1 VNTDTLGSYL
11 VRRLDW
17 TVTVTE
23 VTVLNDG
30 LNLTLSVSTTRGE
43 YVVRRPNE
51 FRSTPLFVDLRDE
64 YGVLERLADGS
75 VPVGRPVL
83 LCEDES
89 VLGGPFLVREHL
101 PGETVPLGSSLPER
115 FQTPGTRAAF
125 AERVMDSLVAVHSVP
140 VEPFADVCEHVPPGE
155 QLERTVEWL
164 TAARAATDL
173 DPLRVDD
180 VVDRLRETVPSDSKT
195 TLVHGDY
202 RPGNLLFAP
211 TAEPTVTGV
220 IDWETVALGD
230 PLTEL
235 GYLLLRW
242 RDPGDPAP
250 SLDPIEARHPAAAVE
265 SLRAWAERGMAP
277 FTSEPGS
284 PTRAEL
290 VDRYER
296 ETGTAVE
303 NLGFHVG
310 LSALGL
316 LTVWA
321 NLYRERV
328 EDAGAD
334 EPVDATLPARID
346 YVSLLAHAVVTG
358 EFDV

>member
-1 VNTDTLGSYL
+1 MNTDALGSYL
-11 VRRLDW
+11 ARRLDCA
-17 TVTVTE
+17 VTATG

-51 FRSTPLFVDLRDE
+51 FRSTPLFADLRVE
-64 YGVLERLADGS
+64 YEALERLADAS

-101 PGETVPLGSSLPER
+101 PGETVPLGSALPER
-115 FQTPGTRAAF
+115 FRNPDARRAF
-125 AERVMDSLVAVHSVP
+125 AERVIDGLVAVHSVP

-180 VVDRLRETVPSDSKT
+180 VVDRLREVVPPDPET

-211 TAEPTVTGV
+211 TAEPTITGV

-296 ETGTAVE
+296 ETGTAAE

-321 NLYRERV
+321 NLYRERA
-328 EDAGAD
+328 EDAG
-334 EPVDATLPARID
+334 VDATLPARID
-346 YVSLLAHAVVTG
+346 YVSLLAHSVLTG
-358 EFDV
+358 ATDPV